1 MPFSR
6 DYYFKRF
13 SPAVLEQLQVAFVM
27 SCQRLGRC
35 PVTSPQKDEMA
46 REIIQIY
53 ECGISNPDKIADL
66 MMQIESVKPKPFAEQ
81 IFEQDF
87 DQSVKRA

>member
-13 SPAVLEQLQVAFVM
+13 KPAELEQLQAAFVET
-27 SCQRLGRC
+27 CQRLGRC
-35 PVTSPQKDEMA
+35 PITSPQKDEMA
-46 REIIQIY
+46 HEIIQIY

-81 IFEQDF
+81 VFEQDL
-87 DQSVKRA
+87 DRAARTA

>member
-1 MPFSR
+1 
-6 DYYFKRF
+6 
-13 SPAVLEQLQVAFVM
+13 
-27 SCQRLGRC
+27 
-35 PVTSPQKDEMA
+35 MA

-53 ECGISNPDKIADL
+53 ECGISSPDKIADL

>member
-1 MPFSR
+1 
-6 DYYFKRF
+6 
-13 SPAVLEQLQVAFVM
+13 
-27 SCQRLGRC
+27 
-35 PVTSPQKDEMA
+35 MA

-81 IFEQDF
+81 VFEQDF
-87 DQSVKRA
+87 DRTAKTA

>member
-6 DYYFKRF
+6 DYFFKRF
-13 SPAVLEQLQVAFVM
+13 KPPELEQLQAAYVET
-27 SCQRLGRC
+27 CQRLGRC
-35 PVTSPQKDEMA
+35 PITSPQKDEMA

-53 ECGISNPDKIADL
+53 ECGVSNPQVIADL

-81 IFEQDF
+81 VLVQSFDEQI
-87 DQSVKRA
+87 KIA

>member
-6 DYYFKRF
+6 GYYFKRF
-13 SPAVLEQLQVAFVM
+13 SPAALEQLQAAFVA
-27 SCQRLGRC
+27 SCHQLGRC
-35 PVTSPQKDEMA
+35 PITSPQKDEMV

-53 ECGISNPDKIADL
+53 ECGISSPEKIADL

-81 IFEQDF
+81 ILEQGF
-87 DQSVKRA
+87 DQSAKRA

>member
-1 MPFSR
+1 
-6 DYYFKRF
+6 
-13 SPAVLEQLQVAFVM
+13 M

-53 ECGISNPDKIADL
+53 ECGISSPDKIADL
-66 MMQIESVKPKPFAEQ
+66 MMQIESVKPKPFAAQ
-81 IFEQDF
+81 ILEQDF